1 MSRINPLEFRLLQV
15 IEFADDCDIK
25 RENVWIDLATI
36 LRQLPPADNRIRVL
50 CRPPA

>member
-1 MSRINPLEFRLLQV
+1 VSRINPLEFRLLQV

-25 RENVWIDLATI
+25 RENVWIDPATI
-36 LRQLPPADNRIRVL
+36 RLPRCRPAIRVL